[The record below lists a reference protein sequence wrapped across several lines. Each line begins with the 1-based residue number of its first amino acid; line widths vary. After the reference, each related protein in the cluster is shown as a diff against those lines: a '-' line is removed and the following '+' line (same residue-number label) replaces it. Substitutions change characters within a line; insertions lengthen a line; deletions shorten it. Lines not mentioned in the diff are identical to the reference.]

1 MVRHISLGH
10 NNGGRNS
17 LGIHTVVCL
26 LEVVQV
32 CFMATLGNNIT
43 MVKLLLAFYVQ
54 RVNSDVPKIV
64 NNGAQRHPGLAIR
77 LYIIIHLCSRVLRS
91 KITKARAMRNPFL

>member
-1 MVRHISLGH
+1 
-10 NNGGRNS
+10 
-17 LGIHTVVCL
+17 
-26 LEVVQV
+26 
-32 CFMATLGNNIT
+32 

-54 RVNSDVPKIV
+54 RVNSDVPIMHLGDGKIV